1 MRKVLAL
8 AVGVLG
14 ASILAGSAAVFG
26 VRPVAAPVAMKPVW
40 TEANWPFPMD
50 QWGLGKA
57 FVCAPSDCGT
67 EIEVYVRPKI
77 GYCNCATGVADD
89 DELERVGD
97 TSLISPTVRAQG
109 SGRPIKAGWMRG
121 LSRSYRASDHDAGL
135 LSIAYN
141 DECDVVAAVATFRRG
156 EPAAVER
163 AVMTFLNS
171 DRMVLWAKKE
181 LGLEFIS
188 RSW

>member
-8 AVGVLG
+8 AAGVLG
-14 ASILAGSAAVFG
+14 ASVLAGSAAVFG
-26 VRPVAAPVAMKPVW
+26 VRPVAVSVAMKPVW
-40 TEANWPFPMD
+40 TEANWPFPID
-50 QWGLGKA
+50 QWGIGKA
-57 FVCAPSDCGT
+57 FVCAPSD
-67 EIEVYVRPKI
+67 
-77 GYCNCATGVADD
+77 CATGVADD

-121 LSRSYRASDHDAGL
+121 LSRSYWASDRDAGL

-141 DECDVVAAVATFRRG
+141 DECDVVAAVATFGRG

-163 AVMTFLNS
+163 AVVTFLNS
-171 DRMVLWAKKE
+171 DPMVLWAKRE